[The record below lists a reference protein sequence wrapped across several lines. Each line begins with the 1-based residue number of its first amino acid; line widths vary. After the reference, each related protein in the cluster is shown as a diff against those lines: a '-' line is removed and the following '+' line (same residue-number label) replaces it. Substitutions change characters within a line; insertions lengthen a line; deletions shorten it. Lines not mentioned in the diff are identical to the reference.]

1 MNRGVNRMNSV
12 QRGRRANKPAR
23 RALWLRP
30 LVLTAATAVLAAGCS
45 SSGGVNTEAPDPVA
59 AAATPSTSPT
69 PVDDTAAIL
78 AAYRE
83 FFARQTEIS
92 MAPKEQR
99 KALLE
104 PFTTNPA
111 LQRVL
116 GGMFAAEEYGE
127 VGYGAP
133 IVNPEVQRV
142 DGDTATVHDCQDGRK
157 AGRKKRG
164 SGKITTRG
172 IKDAKVVATLKRG
185 EDGRWRMATIE
196 SPDEPC

>member
-1 MNRGVNRMNSV
+1 MFRHESGTT
-12 QRGRRANKPAR
+12 GRSR
-23 RALWLRP
+23 
-30 LVLTAATAVLAAGCS
+30 LAAGRRPTLIAVVAGAVALGGCGSSDQPRTEAFEPPVVS
-45 SSGGVNTEAPDPVA
+45 SSP
-59 AAATPSTSPT
+59 SPT
-69 PVDDTAAIL
+69 PPSETEAIL

-83 FFARQTEIS
+83 FFARQAEIS

-116 GGMFAAEEYGE
+116 GGMFAAEEHGE

-157 AGRKKRG
+157 AGREKRD

-172 IKDAKVVATLKRG
+172 IKEAKVVATLERG
-185 EDGRWRMATIE
+185 DDGRWRMATIE